1 MMRVMRVMRVLLE
14 LRKAPEEEGGLPF
27 FNSCLVDRAV
37 GEKVAALGVVD
48 VVS

>member
-14 LRKAPEEEGGLPF
+14 LRKAPEEGGLPF